1 LGLDC
6 PEDSLFSDRSTMRSP
21 FAPAEHDGISFIK
34 GTNQGRRAFHV
45 PMKRGEPAARP
56 AGGAGLAGMD

>member
-1 LGLDC
+1 LIA
-6 PEDSLFSDRSTMRSP
+6 PKTVYFPIDRPCVSP